1 MRRAWR
7 LVPWLAAVA
16 CACITIV
23 VLYPGQYPFDSAYQ
37 LWQARSGQFGNGSPV
52 AMIAL
57 WALLLDATAN
67 PAALFCLNIVL
78 LWSGLVL
85 CVAVITEHAFAR
97 VALLVALGM
106 TPLVLVEMAHVLTD
120 AHLAAVLILA
130 TGFAAYGLTSRRR
143 APLLACV
150 ALLAYAGCIRHNAL
164 IAILPYGALVAPALI
179 PVRARGV
186 VAAISGALLVA
197 LLSGAASFVL
207 DRAVVVQRYTVW
219 PTIALWDLAAISVDR
234 NTLLLPSFTHGSG
247 MTVAELVDTGA
258 FDPTANTLLFQKSRA
273 GVKDGLEE
281 PYTPAQLREL
291 RAAWIDAVL
300 QYPAAYARHRLRTF
314 WLLIGP
320 HRGGVQGPYF
330 VSRTQYRDNP
340 PLPAPLAP
348 DAQSAFY
355 RWSGA
360 PSFGWVFSGLPH
372 LVLGA
377 VAWVVAWRRRNR
389 LTARV
394 ALAVSSAALLYAM
407 GFLPLAPAAD
417 LRYLTWPIVAGPLA
431 LAFALSRR
439 AFVAP

>member
-67 PAALFCLNIVL
+67 PAALFCLNVAL
-78 LWSGLVL
+78 FWSGLVL
-85 CVAVITEHAFAR
+85 CVAIITGHAFAR

-106 TPLVLVEMAHVLTD
+106 APLVLAEMAHVLTD
-120 AHLAAVLILA
+120 AHLAAVLMLA
-130 TGFAAYGLTSRRR
+130 TGFAARGLTARRR

-179 PVRARGV
+179 PVRARV
-186 VAAISGALLVA
+186 VVAISGALLVA
-197 LLSGAASFVL
+197 LLSGAAAFVL

-234 NTLLLPSFTHGSG
+234 NALLLPSFTHGPG
-247 MTVAELVDTGA
+247 MTVAELVDTRA
-258 FDPTANTLLFQKSRA
+258 FDPTANTFLFQKSRA

-281 PYTPAQLREL
+281 PYTPAQLRAL
-291 RAAWIDAVL
+291 RAAWIDAVR
-300 QYPAAYARHRLRTF
+300 QYPVAYARHRLRTF

-320 HRGGVQGPYF
+320 HRGDIQGIAYF
-330 VSRTQYRDNP
+330 EARASYRDNP
-340 PLPAPLAP
+340 PLPRPLTP
-348 DAQSAFY
+348 GVQSAFY

-360 PSFGWVFSGLPH
+360 PSFGWVFSGLPY
-372 LVLGA
+372 LVLA
-377 VAWVVAWRRRNR
+377 VVALIIAWRRRNR

-394 ALAVSSAALLYAM
+394 ALTISSAALLYAM

-417 LRYLTWPIVAGPLA
+417 LRYLTWPIAAGPLA